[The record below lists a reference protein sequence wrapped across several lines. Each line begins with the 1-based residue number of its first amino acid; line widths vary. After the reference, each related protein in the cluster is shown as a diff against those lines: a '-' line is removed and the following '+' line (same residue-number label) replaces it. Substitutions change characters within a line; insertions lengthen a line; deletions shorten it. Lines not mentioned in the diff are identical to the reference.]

1 MIENPIE
8 EIKRKIDIVDFI
20 GSFITLKKTGRNFK
34 ALCPFH
40 QEKTPSFIVSPERQ
54 IWHCFGAC
62 NEGGDIFKF
71 LMKWENITFVE
82 ALQELAKKT
91 GVSLKKISLE
101 DFVWRKKERLFS
113 LNELSAD
120 FFHYLL
126 AKSNVGKRAREYL
139 KKRNVDL
146 KIIEKF
152 RLGYAPDSWDS
163 LFKYLLKKNYLFD
176 EIKDSGLVVTSGK
189 RVHDRFHGRLMFPIF
204 DIRNQ
209 IIGFSGRLLTQKK
222 DEGKYIN
229 TPETLLYR
237 KRETLYG
244 INLAK
249 EAIKKNDE
257 AILVEGEFDMIT
269 PFSMGIENIVAT
281 KGTAVTKEQLMLLKR
296 LTKKI
301 ILSLDSDLA
310 GLEAARRVV
319 RESENLDVELNVVV
333 LDFAKDPDE
342 AVRVNLSRFKKLLK
356 KPTTI
361 YDFFID
367 LAFKNNPEDNAFSRK
382 KIVEEVA
389 DLVDNIRNPI
399 VRGYYIKKLASI
411 VALSEKTIEQY
422 FRQRRLQENRKK
434 NLILITSTKK
444 QKREII
450 LEKYLLSQ
458 LFQTEEKKTLLD
470 KIFLVLE
477 EKDFLIPVHFKILK
491 AVDEYLK
498 NSSQENQ
505 EIDIKKFVKNLDSSL
520 VPVFDEIYLYAD
532 YQTEAQFL
540 LDQVLYEIK
549 KYSLKRQIGQLLKND
564 DDSKKE
570 EKIKQLNDSLTQI
583 EKKLVK
589 LTV

>member
-20 GSFITLKKTGRNFK
+20 SSFISLKKTGRNFK

-91 GVSLKKISLE
+91 GVSLKKIPLE

-126 AKSNVGKRAREYL
+126 VKSNVGKRAREYL

-163 LFKYLLKKNYLFD
+163 LFKYLLKKNYSFE
-176 EIKDSGLVVTSGK
+176 EIRDSGLVVTLGK

-209 IIGFSGRLLTQKK
+209 IIGFSGRLLEEKK

-229 TPETLLYR
+229 IPETLLYR

-244 INLAK
+244 INIAK

-257 AILVEGEFDMIT
+257 VILVEGEFDMIT

-281 KGTAVTKEQLMLLKR
+281 KGTAVTKEQLMLLRR

-333 LDFAKDPDE
+333 IDFAKDPDE
-342 AVRVNLSRFKKLLK
+342 AVRVNLSRFKRLLK

-399 VRGYYIKKLASI
+399 VRGYYIKKLASM
-411 VALSEKTIEQY
+411 VGLSERTIEQY
-422 FRQRRLQENRKK
+422 FRQRRIQENRKK
-434 NLILITSTKK
+434 SLILTTLPKK

-458 LFQTEEKKTLLD
+458 LFQTKEKKTLLD

-477 EKDFLIPVHFKILK
+477 EKDFLIPAHFKILK
-491 AVDEYLK
+491 TVDEYLK
-498 NSSQENQ
+498 NSSRENQ
-505 EIDIKKFVKNLDSSL
+505 EIDIKNFVKNLDSSL
-520 VPVFDEIYLYAD
+520 VPVFDEVYLYAD

-549 KYSLKRQIGQLLKND
+549 KYSLKRQIGQLLKSD

-589 LTV
+589 LII

>member
-20 GSFITLKKTGRNFK
+20 SSFITLKKTGRNFK

-91 GVSLKKISLE
+91 GVSLKKIPLE

-257 AILVEGEFDMIT
+257 VILVEGEFDMIT

-342 AVRVNLSRFKKLLK
+342 AVRVNLSRFKRLLK

-411 VALSEKTIEQY
+411 VGLSEKTIEQY

-434 NLILITSTKK
+434 NLILITSIKK

-477 EKDFLIPVHFKILK
+477 EKDFLVPVHFKILK

-498 NSSQENQ
+498 NTSGENQ
-505 EIDIKKFVKNLDSSL
+505 EIDIKNFVKNLDSSL

-540 LDQVLYEIK
+540 LGQVLYEIK
-549 KYSLKRQIGQLLKND
+549 KYSLKRQIGQLLKSD

>member
-20 GSFITLKKTGRNFK
+20 SSFITLKKTGRNFK

-91 GVSLKKISLE
+91 GVSLKKIPLE

-257 AILVEGEFDMIT
+257 VILVEGEFDMIT

-342 AVRVNLSRFKKLLK
+342 AVRVNLSRFKRLLK

-399 VRGYYIKKLASI
+399 VRGYYIKKLASM
-411 VALSEKTIEQY
+411 VGLSEKTIEQY
-422 FRQRRLQENRKK
+422 FHQRRLQEKRKK
-434 NLILITSTKK
+434 NLILTTSVKK

-540 LDQVLYEIK
+540 LGQVLYEIK
-549 KYSLKRQIGQLLKND
+549 KYSLKRQIGQLLKSD